1 MINEAQHEIDRRAFR
16 HDMVDGL
23 TEIAM
28 SLFFLVP
35 AITLRNPA
43 FSWMIIIPILV
54 FGPVI
59 RKIRARS
66 TYPRIGYVEPRGEK
80 PAELFRGIAVYA
92 LVVASVV
99 AVGAV
104 PVAGATHSR
113 ACPAGISVVCVTA
126 LRWWSALC
134 GGSIRS
140 PSVLCTVCD
149 FGGHRG
155 SSGLHKGVRALSQP
169 SALPSGDGGDSLLL
183 RAGNVS
189 PFHQDTPDAGSA
201 GGHKCRL
208 RMEKRTTRF
217 VD

>member
-99 AVGAV
+99 AVGAFLWRGQLTPGLV
-104 PVAGATHSR
+104 RQVSPLFASLLFGGGLLYAAGRSGLRRYYVLFA
-113 ACPAGISVVCVTA
+113 ISVAIGAA
-126 LRWWSALC
+126 LVFTKVSGRYHSLQLYLLAMAVILFF
-134 GGSIRS
+134 
-140 PSVLCTVCD
+140 
-149 FGGHRG
+149 FGLATF
-155 SSGLHKGVRALSQP
+155 LHFIKTHPMRDLQE
-169 SALPSGDGGDSLLL
+169 DT
-183 RAGNVS
+183 NV
-189 PFHQDTPDAGSA
+189 D
-201 GGHKCRL
+201 
-208 RMEKRTTRF
+208 
-217 VD
+217 